1 MADRGDIEL
10 GVSLNAKDI
19 TKATSQLQAE
29 IAKIFANN
37 AGKPLDST
45 FKSLQAQMARTSNT
59 AMKLSNSITE
69 LRAKQIDNEKQSEI
83 IGERVNEYLKKE
95 QQYLKEKAALQD
107 KVNRSAGNPNDNE
120 KYKAQ
125 LEAVEDRLKTYSI
138 MIQESNKELDNLAVA
153 HDKDAEK
160 LDNYNIKLS
169 ETNNQMTTL
178 LTKYDELGQKQLP
191 KSEEETQNPFLNFL
205 NENKMANLANLISG
219 SEGSFS
225 VLKATGEGVKL
236 AFMGIGTAL
245 KNLIPL
251 LGKAAV
257 SAGKFALNLAKIA
270 GRTVLNGV
278 KKLASGIRSLFSH
291 MTRKSDGSIKSMSR
305 LALSIVGIQGAFGA
319 LRKAAN
325 AYLQDNE
332 ELGRRLQG
340 IWTSLGYFIGPAIEY
355 IINLVAR
362 LFGAINSLVRALTG
376 VDMVAKASA
385 AALKKE
391 GEAAAKAGRQM
402 AAFDEMN
409 TLSDNSGGSS
419 SGPTFD
425 FPEVDIGNLDDL
437 GTTIAE
443 KINEVIKG
451 IDWDKIQSTI
461 KTAIR
466 NVVLQINKFIA
477 GLDWKALGNTLAQG
491 INTLI
496 GIGTELRN
504 VNLAG
509 LAYNLA
515 HGLNEAV
522 KNIDWKQLGSNLG
535 AHIRGI
541 LDGLTIFI
549 SEFDWVTFGNNI
561 KDFLIAID
569 WPALFKAVGRAV
581 GAAVKYIFSPITDYF
596 ASFIEQAKEEYPD
609 NMFGLAGN
617 IVDGLLLGLWNA
629 MKNIGVW
636 IWENMVSPF
645 IEGFKELFGINSP
658 STVMEELGGYIVDGL
673 KNGVSGVWDAI
684 KQFFEELPGNIQ
696 AFFQNLPQWFSAK
709 FQNIREAIGE
719 KWENIKQEAADT
731 WQAIKDV
738 FSPVTTWFSNKF
750 GTAWAK
756 VKEIFADEDGQFT
769 FESISEGIKNV
780 FKDIVNNLITGLN
793 RVIAIPFNKIN
804 SILNYIKSIEVLG
817 ISPFYNL
824 WRWNP
829 VYVPQIPYLAQG
841 AVIPPNK
848 EFMAILGD
856 QKQGTNIEAPLDTI
870 KQALREVQ
878 DENQVQPT
886 PVYFNVDGKTFAKA
900 MIKWEKKLEFNFN
913 G

>member
-45 FKSLQAQMARTSNT
+45 FKNLEARMAKTSNQ
-59 AMKLSNSITE
+59 AVKLTNTISELQDKQLQNNRALEEADAITKKAIERRNELAAEELSLMQKLKDVTNSAEAKE
-69 LRAKQIDNEKQSEI
+69 LVKGQLDNVRSKIKE
-83 IGERVNEYLKKE
+83 VNEEILNTDIQTDKIAEENDKVNTK
-95 QQYLKEKAALQD
+95 LDTSRAALQD
-107 KVNRSAGNPNDNE
+107 V
-120 KYKAQ
+120 
-125 LEAVEDRLKTYSI
+125 
-138 MIQESNKELDNLAVA
+138 
-153 HDKDAEK
+153 
-160 LDNYNIKLS
+160 
-169 ETNNQMTTL
+169 NNQMTAL
-178 LTKYDELGQKQLP
+178 LTKYDELEQKQLP
-191 KSEEETQNPFLNFL
+191 KPEEETQNPFLNFL

-257 SAGKFALNLAKIA
+257 SAGKFALNLVKIA

-291 MTRKSDGSIKSMSR
+291 MTRKSDGSIKSMGK
-305 LALSIVGIQGAFGA
+305 LALSIVGIQGAFGVV
-319 LRKAAN
+319 RKAAN

-332 ELGRRLQG
+332 ELSRRLQG

-355 IINLVAR
+355 IINLIAK

-409 TLSDNSGGSS
+409 TLSDNSGGSN

-425 FPEVDIGNLDDL
+425 FPEVDVGNLDDL

-461 KTAIR
+461 RTAIR

-535 AHIRGI
+535 ARIRGI

-549 SEFDWVTFGNNI
+549 SEFDWVAFGNSI
-561 KDFLIAID
+561 KDFLVAID

-617 IVDGLLLGLWNA
+617 IIDGLLLGLWNA

-696 AFFQNLPQWFSAK
+696 AFFQNLPQWFSTK
-709 FQNIREAIGE
+709 FQNIRDAIGE

-738 FSPVTTWFSNKF
+738 FSPVASWFSSTF
-750 GTAWAK
+750 GKAWAK

-769 FESISEGIKNV
+769 FKSITDGIKDV
-780 FKDIVNNLITGLN
+780 FKNIVNSLINGLN
-793 RVIAIPFNKIN
+793 NVIAIPFNKIN

-878 DENQVQPT
+878 DEHQVQPT